1 MNDSDNEENF
11 IDLNDLIKEHYLYQI
26 QINNEELIIKKI
38 GKSKQSDDIIIYKND
53 KGLTLYSIVYSSE
66 ELKYNED
73 LGNIFNLMKI
83 HEKVNNKDILF
94 NIGIKI
100 NEEVKINKVI
110 KDFKVFFLS
119 NEINK
124 NGKKYYKEF
133 NKTVN
138 KDNIVETMICQF
150 MLMKRM

>member
-1 MNDSDNEENF
+1 MNDFDNEENF
-11 IDLNDLIKEHYLYQI
+11 INLNELIKEHDMYQI

>member
-1 MNDSDNEENF
+1 MNKSDSEENF
-11 IDLNDLIKEHYLYQI
+11 INLDNLIEEYDMYQI
-26 QINNEELIIKKI
+26 QINNEELIIRKI
-38 GKSKQSDDIIIYKND
+38 GKSKQSNDIIIYKND

-66 ELKYNED
+66 ELKYNKD

-83 HEKVNNKDILF
+83 HEKVNKKDILF
-94 NIGIKI
+94 NIGVII
-100 NEEVKINKVI
+100 NEEIKINKVI

-119 NEINK
+119 NEVKK

-133 NKTVN
+133 NKIVN
-138 KDNIVETMICQF
+138 KENIVETMICQY

>member
-11 IDLNDLIKEHYLYQI
+11 IDLNNLIKEHYLYQI

-53 KGLTLYSIVYSSE
+53 KGFTLYSIVYSSE

-150 MLMKRM
+150 MLMKRI

>member
-1 MNDSDNEENF
+1 MNDFDNEENF
-11 IDLNDLIKEHYLYQI
+11 INLNDLIKEHDMYQI

-38 GKSKQSDDIIIYKND
+38 GKSKQSNDIIIYKND
-53 KGLTLYSIVYSSE
+53 KGFTLYSIVYSSE

-83 HEKVNNKDILF
+83 HEKVNDKDILF

-150 MLMKRM
+150 MLMKRI